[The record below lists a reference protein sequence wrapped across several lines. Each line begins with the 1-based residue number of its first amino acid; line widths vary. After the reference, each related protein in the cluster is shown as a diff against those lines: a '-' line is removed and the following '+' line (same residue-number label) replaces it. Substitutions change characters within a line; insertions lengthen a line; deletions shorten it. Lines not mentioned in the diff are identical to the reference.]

1 MAHGGYTKARKQK
14 AQPCELGQVFVFSGG
29 GSRIRTCD
37 LLIKSQLLYQLSY
50 TPKTNPAGLWGTKH
64 NNALATTCNAG
75 IVRQTRQTVST
86 VLGN

>member
-1 MAHGGYTKARKQK
+1 MVATRRPESKKPNLVSWAKY
-14 AQPCELGQVFVFSGG
+14 LFFSGG